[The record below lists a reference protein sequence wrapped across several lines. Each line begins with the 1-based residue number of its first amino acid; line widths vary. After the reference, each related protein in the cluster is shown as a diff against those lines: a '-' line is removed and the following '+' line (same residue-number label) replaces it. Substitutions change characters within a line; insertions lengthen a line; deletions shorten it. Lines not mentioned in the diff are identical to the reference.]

1 MKYET
6 SKGMYYIEEINNYW
20 SAHSQAFSE
29 VIQNEFK
36 QAKRELWLQVLNA
49 NLPAQT
55 ALNILDVGC
64 GPGFFTILLAEKGHL
79 VTAIDYNPE
88 MLAIAKRN
96 SDNCGVSSGITFA
109 RMDAQALSFADCTFD
124 VVVSRNLTWTLERP
138 ENAYREWI
146 RVLKKGGKLINFD
159 ANWDTRLHNKYEAN
173 LYAKAMEELTVRGQ
187 QSASGESEEND
198 RYMEIRKQLPLSKK
212 RRPLWDFKTLLKL
225 GCQSITVFPQIEG
238 VLYDDYYE
246 RLYANTPTFMV
257 SAVKKQRL

>member
-1 MKYET
+1 MKHET
-6 SKGMYYIEEINNYW
+6 LEDMRYIEEINHYW
-20 SAHSQAFSE
+20 SAHSQTFSE
-29 VIQNEFK
+29 VIQNEFE
-36 QAKRELWLQVLNA
+36 QAKRELWLQVLNS
-49 NLPAQT
+49 NLPAKT

-88 MLAIAKRN
+88 MLCLAKRN
-96 SDNCGVSSGITFA
+96 SDNHGVSGGITFA
-109 RMDAQALSFADCTFD
+109 QMDAQALSFADCTFD

-159 ANWDTRLHNKYEAN
+159 ANWDTRLHNKYEAD
-173 LYAKAMEELTVRGQ
+173 LYEKAMEELTVRGQ
-187 QSASGESEEND
+187 KSDSSVPEEYD
-198 RYMEIRKQLPLSKK
+198 RYLEIRKQLPLSKK

-225 GCQSITVFPQIEG
+225 DCKSITICPQIEG

-257 SAVKKQRL
+257 SAVKE